1 MKGRPVHRAGY
12 ATGLLLSCCLALA
25 HLLPPASAAEAQAIE
40 DAREAYTQGRFADA
54 ARMGEAVGTSKGLA
68 LAARSLTIHAYYI
81 AGKHEREALLERAVE
96 LARTA
101 VRSDSGNADAHLQL
115 ARALGRYAQAIGT
128 FEAANRGYAEKIRE
142 ATETALRLDP
152 EMVSAHLSLGRWH
165 AGVVGMVGS
174 FLARITFGAREA
186 HALASLERAF
196 ELAPDK
202 KAVPLEYALGLLAL
216 DEDEYREKARGLL
229 KRAVELPAKDA
240 YENLL
245 HKRAVKRL
253 RALGGG

>member
-1 MKGRPVHRAGY
+1 MKGQAVQVAGC
-12 ATGLLLSCCLALA
+12 AAGFLLSCCLALA
-25 HLLPPASAAEAQAIE
+25 GTAGAQAIDE
-40 DAREAYTQGRFADA
+40 AREAYTQGRFADA

-96 LARTA
+96 LARKA

-115 ARALGRYAQAIGT
+115 AHALGRYAQAIGP

-152 EMVSAHLSLGRWH
+152 DMASAHLSLGRWH
-165 AGVVGMVGS
+165 AELVGTAGS
-174 FLARITFGAREA
+174 FLARLTYGAREK

-196 ELAPDK
+196 ELAPSA
-202 KAVPLEYALGLLAL
+202 KAVPFEYAVGLLAL
-216 DEDEYREKARGLL
+216 DEDEYREQARGLL
-229 KRAVELPAKDA
+229 KRAVELPVKDA
-240 YENLL
+240 YEGLL
-245 HKRAVKRL
+245 HKKAVKRL
-253 RALGGG
+253 RALEGG